1 MSSPST
7 IASFPQPRV
16 LLVEDEGMLR
26 AALVEGL
33 ARLPGIS
40 VVGAASVAAALRE
53 VDATPPSLVISD
65 IDLPDRSGLE
75 LLGELGAR
83 GLKPHLVFMSAYVK
97 AYRAQI
103 PTYAGVE
110 VLEKPVTLDQLRT
123 LVTQRLRQPVPDAS
137 PFGLCDFLQLAS
149 LGHHSVLIEVESAT
163 DVGQVLVVQGQ
174 AWSASDQ
181 RSTGIE
187 AFTHLAQAPNAQVRC
202 QAFNADPGLRT
213 LEGSVEGLLLE
224 TARLADEAAHARARA
239 PQQLEQPAAP
249 SESFDTWFERGVEAS
264 LARRHQAALEAFRA
278 AAAVNPADS
287 KTQANIMRLEELLAE
302 SARHT

>member
-1 MSSPST
+1 MSSPSAIT
-7 IASFPQPRV
+7 SFPQPRV

-53 VDATPPSLVISD
+53 VDAAAPSLIISD

-137 PFGLCDFLQLAS
+137 PFGLCDFLQLAA

-163 DVGQVLVVQGQ
+163 DVGQVLVIQGQ
-174 AWSASDQ
+174 AWSASDR
-181 RSTGIE
+181 RSSGVE
-187 AFTHLAQAPNAQVRC
+187 AFTHLAQAPNALVRC
-202 QAFNADPGLRT
+202 QAFNGDPGVRT
-213 LEGSVEGLLLE
+213 LEGSVEALLLE

-239 PQQLEQPAAP
+239 TPVPEPAPPSAAP
-249 SESFDTWFERGVEAS
+249 TESFETWFERGVEES
-264 LARRHQAALEAFRA
+264 LARHHQAALAAFRA
-278 AAAVNPADS
+278 AAAVNPTDS
-287 KTQANIMRLEELLAE
+287 KTQANIMRLNQR
-302 SARHT
+302 S